1 MSPGRYSTGIALR
14 SVAARHPI
22 RARRA
27 EGARAATR
35 RQIVISL
42 AQSRALVTGAS
53 AGLGFG
59 IASELASRGAR
70 VIMASRSDANLRA
83 AVERIA
89 ARTVAPPAA
98 LPAPR
103 GPAPIPI
110 AADVTDPTAAEHLA
124 AAAREQLGGLD
135 ILVCNAGGPPPGHF
149 GELSDRHWEDAFRL
163 ILLAPIRLIRA
174 CLPQLRES
182 GHGRIV
188 LISSI
193 SGLRPVERLML
204 SNVLRPS
211 LMGLA
216 RHLANELA
224 RDGILVNAI
233 APGFFD
239 TERAREVQA
248 AIAQSGGRSL
258 REVQADLT
266 AGIPLGRQGD
276 PAELGR
282 VVAFLASAENT
293 YITGQTLVVDGGMLG
308 SW

>member
-1 MSPGRYSTGIALR
+1 MASL
-14 SVAARHPI
+14 HPN
-22 RARRA
+22 
-27 EGARAATR
+27 
-35 RQIVISL
+35 
-42 AQSRALVTGAS
+42 RALVTGAS

-59 IASELASRGAR
+59 IASELAARGAH
-70 VIMASRSDANLRA
+70 VLMASRSEARLRA
-83 AVERIA
+83 AVERMA
-89 ARTVAPPAA
+89 AAPAT
-98 LPAPR
+98 
-103 GPAPIPI
+103 PIPFP
-110 AADVTDPTAAEHLA
+110 ADVTHPD
-124 AAAREQLGGLD
+124 AAARLADAARDRLGGLD

-149 GELSDRHWEDAFRL
+149 GELTDRHWEDAFGL
-163 ILLAPIRLIRA
+163 ILLAPIRLIRT
-174 CLPQLRES
+174 CLPLLRAS

-224 RDGILVNAI
+224 RDGVLINAI

-239 TERAREVQA
+239 TERAREVQE
-248 AIAQSGGRSL
+248 AIAQTSGRAL

-282 VVAFLASAENT
+282 VVAFLASPENT

>member
-1 MSPGRYSTGIALR
+1 MTPLS
-14 SVAARHPI
+14 
-22 RARRA
+22 
-27 EGARAATR
+27 
-35 RQIVISL
+35 
-42 AQSRALVTGAS
+42 QSRALVTGAS

-59 IASELASRGAR
+59 IASELTDRGAR
-70 VIMASRSDANLRA
+70 VLMASRSEANLRA
-83 AVERIA
+83 AVARIG
-89 ARTVAPPAA
+89 ARSETTGAMPPAE
-98 LPAPR
+98 R
-103 GPAPIPI
+103 GPTPIPVP
-110 AADVTDPTAAEHLA
+110 ADVTDPG
-124 AAAREQLGGLD
+124 AAARLADAARERLGGLD

-149 GELSDRHWEDAFRL
+149 DELTDRHWEAAFGL

-174 CLPQLRES
+174 CLPLLRAS

-224 RDGILVNAI
+224 RDGVLINAI

-239 TERAREVQA
+239 TERAREVQE
-248 AIAQSGGRSL
+248 AIAQTGGRSL
-258 REVQADLT
+258 AEVRADLT

-276 PAELGR
+276 PAEVGR
-282 VVAFLASAENT
+282 LAAFLASAENS